1 VQRTQWLGEDIG
13 FRQGEADMKAAAHS
27 VSPDSGSGR
36 GGITSFISRTIAHWS
51 DRRMVHAISQ
61 LDDHLLADIGLSRAD
76 LDWALHQP
84 SSGRP
89 SEELARLA
97 AERRARRNRRAI

>member
-1 VQRTQWLGEDIG
+1 
-13 FRQGEADMKAAAHS
+13 MKAAAH
-27 VSPDSGSGR
+27 PALRESGSGR
-36 GGITSFISRTIAHWS
+36 AGITSFISRAMRHWS
-51 DRRMVHAISQ
+51 DRRMVHAMAQ
-61 LDDHLLADIGLSRAD
+61 LDDHLLADIGLTRSD

-89 SEELARLA
+89 SEELTRLA

>member
-1 VQRTQWLGEDIG
+1 
-13 FRQGEADMKAAAHS
+13 
-27 VSPDSGSGR
+27 
-36 GGITSFISRTIAHWS
+36 
-51 DRRMVHAISQ
+51 MVHAISQ

-84 SSGRP
+84 SFGRP

>member
-1 VQRTQWLGEDIG
+1 
-13 FRQGEADMKAAAHS
+13 MKAAAHP
-27 VSPDSGSGR
+27 VLRESGSGHA
-36 GGITSFISRTIAHWS
+36 GITSFISRVMRHWN
-51 DRRMVHAISQ
+51 DRRTVHAMSQ
-61 LDDHLLADIGLSRAD
+61 LDDHLLADIGLTRAD

-89 SEELARLA
+89 SEELTRLA

>member
-1 VQRTQWLGEDIG
+1 
-13 FRQGEADMKAAAHS
+13 MKAAAHP
-27 VSPDSGSGR
+27 VSPASGSGR
-36 GGITSFISRTIAHWS
+36 GGITSFISRAMSHWS
-51 DRRMVHAISQ
+51 DRRMVNAISQ
-61 LDDHLLADIGLSRAD
+61 LDDHLLADIGLTRTD